1 MRWKKILSGILVSAM
16 ALGAVVSGIPQ
27 KALGAENLAGGGT
40 NEITESLLRVNQKG
54 AKAGA
59 AEIAQGKPASANYE
73 DAGNNYTMGGDG
85 HSRRRQ

>member
-54 AKAGA
+54 ARQERLRLRKANQPA
-59 AEIAQGKPASANYE
+59 RIMRMREII
-73 DAGNNYTMGGDG
+73 
-85 HSRRRQ
+85 